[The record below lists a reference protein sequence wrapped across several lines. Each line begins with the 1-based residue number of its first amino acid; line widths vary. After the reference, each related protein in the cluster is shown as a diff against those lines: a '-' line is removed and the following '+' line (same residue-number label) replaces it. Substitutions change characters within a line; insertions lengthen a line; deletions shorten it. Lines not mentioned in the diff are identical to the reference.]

1 MLACGARIMGRGL
14 GNAQNMIEIGLG
26 SVQSW
31 ECDVMGHLNVQHYVA
46 RAVDSI
52 PALLLAAG
60 IGPRAARARGIDV
73 AVADQHIRFLKEL
86 RPGAPFTLWGG
97 FLELGG
103 DRLRL
108 YQEIRHTLSGEVVA
122 TLASTLVA
130 TATADGAPATL
141 PDAFLERA
149 GQMIVPLPDHAAP
162 KGLVLTPP
170 RPRPSWGEADRLGLI
185 LTQQS
190 AVAPQDCD
198 RSGRMTTR
206 AVIGRVSD
214 AVPNIIVKT
223 RGVDRSQSGFGGAAL
238 EYRLVYHERPRE
250 GDLLALRS
258 GIRSLGVKTLIW
270 GHWLFDRETGTA
282 VATSEAVA
290 VSFDLAER
298 KAVAID
304 DATRAALA
312 RHLVPELSV

>member
-1 MLACGARIMGRGL
+1 
-14 GNAQNMIEIGLG
+14 MIEIGLG

-46 RAVDSI
+46 RAWDSV
-52 PALLLAAG
+52 PALLATVG
-60 IGPRAARARGIDV
+60 MGPRAQRASGIEF
-73 AVADQHIRFLKEL
+73 ALRDQHIRFLREL
-86 RPGAPFTLWGG
+86 RPGAPFTLAGG
-97 FLELGG
+97 FLDLGH

-108 YQEIRHTLSGEVVA
+108 YQEMRHTLSGEVAA
-122 TLASTLVA
+122 TFVSVLAPVDVES
-130 TATADGAPATL
+130 GAPAVL
-141 PDAFLERA
+141 PAELLASRE
-149 GQMIVPLPDHAAP
+149 VPLVHLPDHAAP
-162 KGLVLTPP
+162 KGLVLRPP
-170 RPRPSWGEADRLGLI
+170 RPQPRWEEAERLGLI

-198 RSGRMTTR
+198 HRGRMTVR

-214 AVPNIIVKT
+214 AIPNMIAKT
-223 RGVDRSQSGFGGAAL
+223 RGIDRSREGAGGAAL

-258 GIRSLGVKTLIW
+258 GIRAIGAKTLIW
-270 GHWLFDRETGTA
+270 GHWLFDRESGAA

-298 KAVAID
+298 KAVPID
-304 DATRAALA
+304 DVTRQALA
-312 RHLVPELSV
+312 RYLVPELSV

>member
-1 MLACGARIMGRGL
+1 MLACGARASGRGQ
-14 GNAQNMIEIGLG
+14 GKAQNMIEIGLG

-60 IGPRAARARGIDV
+60 IGPRAARARGIDF

-86 RPGAPFTLWGG
+86 RPGAPLTLCGG
-97 FLELGG
+97 FLELGAE
-103 DRLRL
+103 RLRL
-108 YQEIRHTLSGEVVA
+108 YQEMRHTLSGEVAATFVS
-122 TLASTLVA
+122 TLAV
-130 TATADGAPATL
+130 TAAEDGGPATL
-141 PDAFLERA
+141 PEAFLEKA
-149 GQMIVPLPDHAAP
+149 GRLLMPLPEHAAP
-162 KGLVLTPP
+162 KGLALTPP
-170 RPRPSWGEADRLGLI
+170 RPRPSWAEADRLGLI

-198 RSGRMTTR
+198 HSGRMMTR

-214 AVPNIIVKT
+214 AIPNVIVKT
-223 RGVDRSQSGFGGAAL
+223 RGVDRSQGGFGGAAL
-238 EYRLVYHERPRE
+238 EYRLVYHGRPRD

-298 KAVAID
+298 KAVPID